1 MIASSRVCESQ
12 TQRAVTLNDHCLHL
26 NPNPLT
32 VSPILS
38 VTSRLVCFL
47 LNFLIV
53 PELKIT
59 INPGASLSLAVCCYS
74 NEIIMINTFE
84 LVIKRNEGHFDKK
97 TNCLSKGTILFRT
110 VTWRGERA
118 TAICGAAEAECVWQ
132 GKRQALSTH
141 FIHANEVLNGKIYSL
156 F

>member
-1 MIASSRVCESQ
+1 MSHPVSSV
-12 TQRAVTLNDHCLHL
+12 
-26 NPNPLT
+26 
-32 VSPILS
+32 
-38 VTSRLVCFL
+38 FL

-97 TNCLSKGTILFRT
+97 LIVYPKARYCSGLSPEEENELQLFAAQRKQNAFGRGSVRPYLPTSFTPTRCSMVRYT
-110 VTWRGERA
+110 VYSNSNVFYS
-118 TAICGAAEAECVWQ
+118 IQSV
-132 GKRQALSTH
+132 LLNTH
-141 FIHANEVLNGKIYSL
+141 F
-156 F
+156 

>member
-1 MIASSRVCESQ
+1 MSHPVSSV
-12 TQRAVTLNDHCLHL
+12 
-26 NPNPLT
+26 
-32 VSPILS
+32 
-38 VTSRLVCFL
+38 FL

-97 TNCLSKGTILFRT
+97 LIVYPKARYCSGLSPEEENELQLFAAQRKQNAFG
-110 VTWRGERA
+110 RGSVRPYLP
-118 TAICGAAEAECVWQ
+118 TSFTPTRCSMV
-132 GKRQALSTH
+132 R
-141 FIHANEVLNGKIYSL
+141 IYSL
-156 F
+156 FQLERILLNTVSFTQYALLTQNRHFHFIIINL